1 MKQFVL
7 ATSLLVGTIVGAGIF
22 SLPFVFSQA
31 GIVGGILF
39 GVVVALIAICV
50 LLMYADL
57 ILDDHSEHRIM
68 GLARY
73 YFGKKG
79 FFSLLFV
86 NGLGTLFV
94 LTTYIVLSVSFL
106 KIFFTHT
113 PFLILALL
121 FWLISFWAIFLRI
134 KNEAQLE
141 FFATIGIG
149 LVIVM
154 ILGFGL
160 SHLEEFSLSFSP
172 FSPFLF
178 ILPIGAFLFSLG
190 GRAVIPDV
198 VAFLGE
204 EKKKVRQ
211 VISTGVFVS
220 LALYFV
226 FVIGVVSMSDV
237 ITQDG
242 VSGLVK
248 LPWNVQVIM
257 GVLGIFAL
265 WSSFISNGSDLF
277 RSFRHDVGLSR
288 IAAGALVSLIPIVL
302 VFVGFDDFLMLVSIV
317 GGLFLAVEWSSI
329 VMMWIAM
336 RKKKPQEVSVLGNV
350 GPSVLVVIFL
360 VLCIAIVYTIYTTL
374 FF

>member
-1 MKQFVL
+1 MKQFIL
-7 ATSLLVGTIVGAGIF
+7 ATSLLVGTIIGAGIF

-31 GIVGGILF
+31 GILGGVLF
-39 GVVVALIAICV
+39 GIVVALIAICV

-68 GLARY
+68 GLARH

-86 NGLGTLFV
+86 NGAGTLFV

-106 KIFFTHT
+106 KIFFADT
-113 PFLILALL
+113 PFLILALV

-141 FFATIGIG
+141 FFATMGIGI
-149 LVIVM
+149 VIVT

-160 SHLEEFSLSFSP
+160 SHLEEFSLSLSP

-178 ILPIGAFLFSLG
+178 VLPIGAFLFSLG

-198 VAFLGE
+198 VMFLKG
-204 EKKKVRQ
+204 EKKRVRW
-211 VISTGVFVS
+211 VVSSGVFLS

-248 LPWNVQVIM
+248 LPWNVQIIM

-277 RSFRHDVGLSR
+277 RSFRQDVGLSR
-288 IAAGALVSLIPIVL
+288 VVAGGIVSLVPIGL
-302 VFVGFDDFLMLVSIV
+302 VFMGFDNFLMLVSIV
-317 GGLFLAVEWSSI
+317 GGLFLAVEWASI
-329 VMMWIAM
+329 VLMWIAM
-336 RKKKPQEVSVLGNV
+336 RKKKPQEVSVLGTVN
-350 GPSVLVVIFL
+350 PSVLVVIFL
-360 VLCIAIVYTIYTTL
+360 VLCMAIVYTIYTT
-374 FF
+374 FFL